1 MVGGNVRIVFY
12 ILFSWFF
19 ITDVHAAKFYQ
30 LRYTIRES
38 ENFSMV
44 LKRFVKEDS
53 IINIKSAT
61 VKKTMKKNPR
71 VLDWRNL
78 TPGFE
83 IELFIEE
90 PVMDLAKYK
99 VYEDE
104 MLKKI
109 AEIEEKTKSE
119 TKVYPEGLKTS
130 FFYMASVG
138 IFTQQT
144 PTVAKINFFQN
155 SPISLGTSATYYPK
169 KSRFSYSGS
178 VYYSLLTA
186 TGANI
191 SDQTIDIPPEIGFN
205 GYLEYRWEEKN
216 VTVYGGADYE
226 SFASFNMEGLQNDKK
241 IYVDENSVLY
251 ATVGLSKAIHI
262 FDRPIFIKT
271 SLSKSIS
278 SSYTKNAPPPTI
290 SVSDFRDEGAYDGYK
305 FLFYTNYKFSDRFYF
320 HSLFKYH
327 TMTGPSDLTTL
338 RIGVG
343 FGYVLF

>member
-19 ITDVHAAKFYQ
+19 VTEVHAAKFYQ

-83 IELFIEE
+83 VELFIEE

-169 KSRFSYSGS
+169 MSRFSYSGS

-251 ATVGLSKAIHI
+251 ATVG
-262 FDRPIFIKT
+262 
-271 SLSKSIS
+271 
-278 SSYTKNAPPPTI
+278 
-290 SVSDFRDEGAYDGYK
+290 
-305 FLFYTNYKFSDRFYF
+305 
-320 HSLFKYH
+320 
-327 TMTGPSDLTTL
+327 
-338 RIGVG
+338 
-343 FGYVLF
+343 